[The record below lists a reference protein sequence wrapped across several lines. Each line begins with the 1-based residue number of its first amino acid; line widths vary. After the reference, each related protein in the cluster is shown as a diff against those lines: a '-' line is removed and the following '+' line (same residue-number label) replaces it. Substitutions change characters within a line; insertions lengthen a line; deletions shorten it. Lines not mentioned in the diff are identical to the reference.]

1 MALRAQQIYPIAR
14 SVLSESPMVSM
25 KAEYTLPP
33 ELFKGHVGGSH
44 SDICVEC
51 IYMYVTVTIT
61 NMSSEDL

>member
-1 MALRAQQIYPIAR
+1 
-14 SVLSESPMVSM
+14 MVSM